1 MAVVQERP
9 ADCPDPYSA
18 HRMLANLG
26 FLSHSDF
33 PDRPGPAYL
42 LVAIRPVP
50 TLHHYDPEQI
60 EYWITAGGRGSRRV
74 VTRDSRL
81 PIDRS
86 FSWGLI
92 RITDRLGVSN
102 DYLTFGGRLRADVV
116 EDSVVAAF
124 GSPAPLLRR
133 GGHSQGWDDGA
144 ECVGAFFGQIILAVD
159 YVDGFEARFA
169 AAEPAARYATFISD
183 TFRSYRDSPALRAAH
198 PDLWITIQ
206 AEAHRLRVCD
216 PGAWATG
223 AELRAAIEP
232 ILRVG

>member
-1 MAVVQERP
+1 MLVEELP
-9 ADCPDPYSA
+9 PDLDPVSA
-18 HRMLANLG
+18 CSLLANLG
-26 FLSHSDF
+26 FLAHSDL

-60 EYWITAGGRGSRRV
+60 EYWVTEEGRGRPREL
-74 VTRDSRL
+74 TRDSRL

-102 DYLTFGGRLRADVV
+102 EYLTFGGRLRADVI
-116 EDSVVAAF
+116 EATIVAAF

-144 ECVGAFFGQIILAVD
+144 ECVGAFFGRIMLAVD
-159 YVDGFEARFA
+159 YVESFEARFA

-183 TFRSYRDSPALRAAH
+183 ALQSYRDSPALRAAH

-206 AEAHRLRVCD
+206 AEEHRLRACD

-232 ILRVG
+232 ILRIG